1 MTKPAFHPIEAL
13 RAKVPLSRPGDPG
26 YAAATSIWARPS
38 GPGPV
43 AVAHCRTAADVR
55 EAVRAARKHGLP
67 LSVRAGGH
75 DWAGRALCTGV
86 VIDLTP
92 MRAVI
97 VEEDRS
103 AVRMGGGT
111 LARDLFPVTDPIGRA
126 VVTGTVG
133 AVGMGGFTLGGGYGA
148 LIGRFGL
155 ALDNLLSAEVVL
167 ADGSFVVAND
177 RSNPELFWAL
187 RGGGG
192 NFGVVTGMRHRLHP
206 LAKVYTGMI
215 LYPVEQ
221 AEAVLTGSAELLAS
235 AGDDLTAQVGFISGP
250 SGEPMIFIT
259 PTWCGAPD
267 EGEQRVA
274 PLTRLGTPLVA
285 NLNASPPGMA
295 NTLFDAHIVNG
306 LRVYMETR
314 TLPSLSRGAIAALID
329 SIATRPSPGCFAV
342 THEFRGAPARV
353 PVEATAFGLR
363 SEHVVVELVAV
374 TDSDS
379 DAEAHRAWAKATS
392 EALAPFARPGGYA
405 NFLVD
410 DDPERVRASF
420 GPNAGRLALAKR
432 RYDPDNVF
440 ARAIPLPAHQTE
452 EPVPSR
458 KRA

>member
-1 MTKPAFHPIEAL
+1 MGTRMRRRPSGVTRAAPQRTTSGFPVSSQVPSTRLGPKAKKSAKPRIAAGDRRGIRWSPKEEHVRTSHASDKAAEPSKRTNVQSRAPPGRRQEVPRAVVRRAHLRWRTLCMTKPAFHPIEAL

-75 DWAGRALCTGV
+75 DWAGRAPGTGV

-192 NFGVVTGMRHRLHP
+192 NFGVVTG
-206 LAKVYTGMI
+206 
-215 LYPVEQ
+215 
-221 AEAVLTGSAELLAS
+221 
-235 AGDDLTAQVGFISGP
+235 
-250 SGEPMIFIT
+250 
-259 PTWCGAPD
+259 
-267 EGEQRVA
+267 
-274 PLTRLGTPLVA
+274 
-285 NLNASPPGMA
+285 
-295 NTLFDAHIVNG
+295 
-306 LRVYMETR
+306 
-314 TLPSLSRGAIAALID
+314 
-329 SIATRPSPGCFAV
+329 
-342 THEFRGAPARV
+342 
-353 PVEATAFGLR
+353 
-363 SEHVVVELVAV
+363 
-374 TDSDS
+374 
-379 DAEAHRAWAKATS
+379 
-392 EALAPFARPGGYA
+392 
-405 NFLVD
+405 
-410 DDPERVRASF
+410 
-420 GPNAGRLALAKR
+420 
-432 RYDPDNVF
+432 
-440 ARAIPLPAHQTE
+440 
-452 EPVPSR
+452 
-458 KRA
+458 